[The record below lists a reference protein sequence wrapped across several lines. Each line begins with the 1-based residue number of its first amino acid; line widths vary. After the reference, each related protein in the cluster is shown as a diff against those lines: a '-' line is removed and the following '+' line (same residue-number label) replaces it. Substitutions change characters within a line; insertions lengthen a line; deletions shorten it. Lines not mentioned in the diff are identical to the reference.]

1 MNLNRDDDSLTLLTF
16 ERRPLWED
24 GDGALCRPLL
34 VPHRVDLGAPRVGA
48 DPVEVARLAAPHRR
62 REQLPGIDG
71 NRSDMQCQSD
81 REDDGNFFSR
91 IEAA

>member
-1 MNLNRDDDSLTLLTF
+1 M
-16 ERRPLWED
+16 
-24 GDGALCRPLL
+24 
-34 VPHRVDLGAPRVGA
+34 PHRVDLGAPRVGA

-71 NRSDMQCQSD
+71 NRSDYVSQ
-81 REDDGNFFSR
+81 DDGKFFSR

>member
-1 MNLNRDDDSLTLLTF
+1 M
-16 ERRPLWED
+16 
-24 GDGALCRPLL
+24 
-34 VPHRVDLGAPRVGA
+34 PHRVDLGAPRVGA

-71 NRSDMQCQSD
+71 NRSDTVTQ
-81 REDDGNFFSR
+81 DDGKFFSR